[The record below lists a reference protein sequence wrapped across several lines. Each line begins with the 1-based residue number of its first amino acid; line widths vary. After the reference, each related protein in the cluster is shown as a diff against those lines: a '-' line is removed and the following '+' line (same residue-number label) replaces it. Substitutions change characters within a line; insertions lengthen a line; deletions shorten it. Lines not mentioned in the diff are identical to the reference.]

1 MDIYTGMG
9 QVDWDWMQMIWKKM
23 RMDTCQLVRQAA
35 QDRTGSAAYNPI
47 DQHVMLPTL
56 NCLPEACGALPV
68 LKTIRVV
75 NVKQFDGK
83 TAQSNSQPAPARMG
97 W

>member
-35 QDRTGSAAYNPI
+35 QDRTGSGGTGLAVLLTTRSIN
-47 DQHVMLPTL
+47 MLCFP
-56 NCLPEACGALPV
+56 
-68 LKTIRVV
+68 R
-75 NVKQFDGK
+75 
-83 TAQSNSQPAPARMG
+83 
-97 W
+97 